1 MQILSSQRNYRRA
14 GFKNNCSR
22 WNHQSQWRTHH
33 DNIWH
38 LSSLQNWPIFRPW
51 TFVSPSYPGSHSSCG
66 CSSAIGSCW
75 ISLFVISL
83 LFYGTK
89 LLIRR
94 CRYHNINKKMRIK
107 VEKSSCWLGNVWYG
121 LHFLFFISFSNNG
134 FSRAYMDFAFQVD
147 LL

>member
-1 MQILSSQRNYRRA
+1 MKIIL
-14 GFKNNCSR
+14 
-22 WNHQSQWRTHH
+22 
-33 DNIWH
+33 
-38 LSSLQNWPIFRPW
+38 LPIQ
-51 TFVSPSYPGSHSSCG
+51 V
-66 CSSAIGSCW
+66 
-75 ISLFVISL
+75 
-83 LFYGTK
+83 FYGTK

-147 LL
+147 LLQFILLLLLVSLSFIFVSLQELSNFHFSSLLRFHLCFGFGVSWHLNICFYYKFRMYMT